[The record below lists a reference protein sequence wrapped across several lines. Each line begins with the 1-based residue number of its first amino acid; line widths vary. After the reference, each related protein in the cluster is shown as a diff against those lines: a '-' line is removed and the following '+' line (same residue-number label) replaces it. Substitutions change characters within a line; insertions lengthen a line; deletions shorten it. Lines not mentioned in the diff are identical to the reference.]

1 MLDIEELTFNNSKEN
16 YYTVSPGAEAN
27 SINVTYAEAVG
38 NSYAN
43 VSANIVALAD
53 NSAFSVKVVNNGEAE
68 VTLRL
73 DVLAAGKVCVISAK
87 VNGEEIP
94 LNPGEGAVVKIAA
107 KGEAVIEVAYGGE
120 VPADQ
125 VLFMIDSCVWNDET
139 AHSGDV
145 TFSEMKLLAEKAE
158 QPGEGETEQPEQPG
172 EGETEQPEQPEQP
185 GEGETEQ
192 PEQPGEGETEQPEQP
207 EQGGEEAGQ
216 PEQPEQP
223 GEGETEQPEQP
234 EQPGEGETEQP
245 EADAGAAA

>member
-1 MLDIEELTFNNSKEN
+1 MKLLAEKAEQPGEEPEIVETVLDAEELTFNSSSEGL
-16 YYTVSPGAEAN
+16 YTVTADAEAN
-27 SINVTYAEAVG
+27 TVNVTYTAVKG
-38 NSYAN
+38 NSYQN
-43 VSANIVALAD
+43 VSANIAALAD

-87 VNGEEIP
+87 VNGEEIS

-125 VLFMIDSCVWNDET
+125 VLFMIDSCVWNDEA

-172 EGETEQPEQPEQP
+172 EGETEQPGEGGEEPEQP

-192 PEQPGEGETEQPEQP
+192 PEQPGEGETEQP
-207 EQGGEEAGQ
+207 
-216 PEQPEQP
+216 
-223 GEGETEQPEQP
+223 GEGETEQS
-234 EQPGEGETEQP
+234 
-245 EADAGAAA
+245 EADARAAA